1 MTIARVE
8 LDVPVAGPF
17 DYETGGVDV
26 DVGALV
32 AVPFGRRRL
41 VGVVTE
47 LAQTTGIHQTRLKRV
62 ERVLP
67 VDPLPAS
74 TLSASA
80 RASAERRS
88 SDNAA
93 ETRFRKARSGMAV
106 LALRRRAGSD
116 RSQYQSQSHW
126 AEKTVAGTGRR

>member
-74 TLSASA
+74 TLS
-80 RASAERRS
+80 SAERRS